1 MKPQLRQ
8 TSRVSVI
15 SLSSVR
21 PSQDTQKE
29 KTFLSLIVQ
38 KAVKRLRK
46 GWVQI
51 RDFKYLVQSVVLKRI
66 ET

>member
-15 SLSSVR
+15 SLSSVQTS
-21 PSQDTQKE
+21 PDTQKE

-51 RDFKYLVQSVVLKRI
+51 RDFQYLVQSVVIKRI